1 MRRGRPPA
9 LPAGGPEIATALRPL
24 ACALCLF
31 ALVGCSGSGARPVEN
46 DPFFGPGGGKPV
58 PRTVTTGDTASTTGT
73 TTGPAGELP
82 ELPAPNPKA
91 TTAGLASGVGQT
103 LDTAP
108 RLQIGTPSTPKP
120 AGSGPGQSPSVTPPI
135 SVPSP
140 TDSGAWQPQRGTSQ
154 GPAAAPTDTR
164 TTAVPVSTDPH
175 ITGEPASGAT
185 GRRQIATP
193 EEGYKLLD
201 ARGALHQLQTAENG
215 QSTFQ
220 CLVPDRQNK
229 ATFYRYESTVPG
241 DPVNAVRA
249 VIDQIE
255 RDGR

>member
-9 LPAGGPEIATALRPL
+9 LPAGGPEIATALGPL

-31 ALVGCSGSGARPVEN
+31 ALVGCSGSGAKPVEN
-46 DPFFGPGGGKPV
+46 DPFLGGGKPV
-58 PRTVTTGDTASTTGT
+58 PPAVTTGGTASATGT
-73 TTGPAGELP
+73 STGPAGELP
-82 ELPAPNPKA
+82 ELPAPSPKA
-91 TTAGLASGVGQT
+91 TTAGLASGVSQT

-108 RLQIGTPSTPKP
+108 RLQIGSPSTPKP
-120 AGSGPGQSPSVTPPI
+120 GGSGVGQSPSVTPPI

-140 TDSGAWQPQRGTSQ
+140 TDSASWQPQRGTSQ
-154 GPAAAPTDTR
+154 GPLPAPTDTR

-175 ITGEPASGAT
+175 ITGAPAAAGA
-185 GRRQIATP
+185 GRRQIATV
-193 EEGYKLLD
+193 EEGYRLLD
-201 ARGALHQLQTAENG
+201 QRGAMHQLQPAENG
-215 QSTFQ
+215 ESTFL

-249 VIDQIE
+249 VIDKIE